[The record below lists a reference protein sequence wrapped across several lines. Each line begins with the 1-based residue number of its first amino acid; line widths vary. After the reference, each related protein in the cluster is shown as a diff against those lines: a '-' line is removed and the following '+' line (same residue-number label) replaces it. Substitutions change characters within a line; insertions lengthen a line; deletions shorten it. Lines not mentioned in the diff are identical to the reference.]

1 MADMMARGWYNF
13 ALNNLNQYQGNYL
26 EIGIFGAI
34 GLASLAGKYRD
45 KTIYG
50 VDPFIE
56 DGYTSATSGLLKGN
70 QLCYIRELALS
81 RAEPYSNIKIFEQSS
96 IDFNKNLT
104 ADLIKELGVS
114 CVFID
119 GNHHYDFVKND
130 AELAM
135 KLIAD
140 KSGGICF
147 DDVTI
152 PGVEQ
157 AFNQFQHIYKD
168 RIIEMIDVDLS
179 TKLLQIK
186 QI

>member
-13 ALNNLNQYQGNYL
+13 SLNNLNQYQGNYL

-34 GLASLAGKYRD
+34 GLVSLAGKYRD

-50 VDPFIE
+50 IDPFIE
-56 DGYTSATSGLLKGN
+56 DGYTSATSGIASGN
-70 QLCYIRELALS
+70 QLSDIRNLALS
-81 RAEPYSNIKIFEQSS
+81 RAAPYSNIKIFEQSS
-96 IDFNKNLT
+96 VDFNKNLT
-104 ADLIKELGVS
+104 VELIQELDVS

-119 GNHHYDFVKND
+119 GNHHYEFVKND

-135 KLIAD
+135 KLIAN

-157 AFNQFQHIYKD
+157 AFNEFQNIYKD
-168 RIIEMIDVDLS
+168 RITEIIDVDLS

-186 QI
+186 QG